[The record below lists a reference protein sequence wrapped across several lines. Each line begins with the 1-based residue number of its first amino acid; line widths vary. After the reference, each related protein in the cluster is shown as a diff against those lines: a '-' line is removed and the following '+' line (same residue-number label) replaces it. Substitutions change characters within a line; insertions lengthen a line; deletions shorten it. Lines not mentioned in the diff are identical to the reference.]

1 VAAPGISDLLF
12 VLSDQ
17 LLSPVQVVCAELVI
31 SRQLDIRIEPE
42 LRLAVDGLNMD
53 VQSFF
58 LA

>member
-1 VAAPGISDLLF
+1 
-12 VLSDQ
+12 
-17 LLSPVQVVCAELVI
+17 VI

-53 VQSFF
+53 VQSLF

>member
-1 VAAPGISDLLF
+1 

-17 LLSPVQVVCAELVI
+17 LLSPAQVVCAELVI
-31 SRQLDIRIEPE
+31 SRELDLRIEPE